1 MKRLIF
7 LFFSLVCCY
16 GDVYAAVP
24 DSVRLKDLGRVDGW
38 RENHL
43 VGFGIVT
50 GLAGTGDSSRSR
62 ATRQSVANFL
72 SNFDLLITS
81 DQINS
86 RNVAIV
92 SLMALLPPM
101 THLGDH
107 VDVVVNSLGDA
118 RSLVGGT
125 LLLAP
130 LKGPDGK
137 VYALAQGAI
146 SVGGYRLD
154 QSGTLTQKN
163 HSTAGIIPGGAQAEA
178 DVFAAPLHTDGSF
191 DFVLAQPDYT
201 TAERI
206 AQVINA
212 KFKGQMAWVRDSS
225 VVHIA
230 PPQEQLRDP
239 SMFMATLENLGV
251 KPDQRARIIINERT
265 GTIVAGGDVKIS
277 KVTVAHGDLKVSVQ
291 TNYSVSQPV
300 LLGRSG
306 PNVRTA
312 VVPDTQISVNE
323 EQGGMVELP
332 EASSVADLV
341 TSLNRIKVSTRD
353 IIAILQGIKAAG
365 ALHAD
370 LVLQ

>member
-1 MKRLIF
+1 MKFIFFF
-7 LFFSLVCCY
+7 LFLFCNWVY
-16 GDVYAAVP
+16 GEVP
-24 DSVRLKDLGRVDGW
+24 DAVRLKDLGRIEGW

-50 GLAGTGDSSRSR
+50 GLEGTGDSPRSK

-72 SNFDLLITS
+72 SSFDLAITS

-92 SLMALLPPM
+92 SLMSLLPPV
-101 THLGDH
+101 THQGDR

-130 LKGPDGK
+130 LKGPDGR
-137 VYALAQGAI
+137 VYALAQGALSI
-146 SVGGYRLD
+146 GGYRHD
-154 QSGTLTQKN
+154 QNGNLVQKN
-163 HSTAGIIPGGAQAEA
+163 HSTAGIIPGGAQVEL
-178 DVFAAPLHTDGSF
+178 DVFASPSRSDGSY
-191 DFVLAQPDYT
+191 DFILAQPDYT
-201 TAERI
+201 TARRI
-206 AQVINA
+206 AQAVNA
-212 KFKGQMAWVRDSS
+212 TFKKQLAVVKDSS
-225 VVHIA
+225 FVSI
-230 PPQEQLRDP
+230 ESP
-239 SMFMATLENLGV
+239 SGESASLPLFLAALENIEV

-265 GTIVAGGDVKIS
+265 GTIVAGGDVRIS

-291 TNYSVSQPV
+291 TSYSVSQPL
-300 LLGRSG
+300 LLGRVGS
-306 PNVRTA
+306 NVRTA
-312 VVPDTQISVNE
+312 IVPNTKIDVDE
-323 EQGGMVELP
+323 EQGGIIELSD
-332 EASSVADLV
+332 ASSVADLV
-341 TSLNRIKVSTRD
+341 KSLNRIKVSTRD

>member
-1 MKRLIF
+1 MKNLLIF
-7 LFFSLVCCY
+7 MLLFCCSAAH
-16 GDVYAAVP
+16 AAVS
-24 DSVRLKDLGRVDGW
+24 DSVRLKDLGRLEGW

-43 VGFGIVT
+43 IGFGIVT
-50 GLAGTGDSSRSR
+50 GLEGTGDSSRSK

-72 SNFDLLITS
+72 SNFDLSITS

-101 THLGDH
+101 THQGDH
-107 VDVVVNSLGDA
+107 VDVIVNSLGDA

-146 SVGGYRLD
+146 SIGGYRQD
-154 QSGTLTQKN
+154 QNGNVAQKN
-163 HSTAGIIPGGAQAEA
+163 HSTAGIIPGGAQAEQ
-178 DVFAAPLHTDGSF
+178 DVFSTPLHSDGSF

-201 TAERI
+201 TAQRI
-206 AQVINA
+206 AQAINA
-212 KFKGQMAWVRDSS
+212 AFKKPLASVKDSS
-225 VVHIA
+225 FVHIE
-230 PPQEQLRDP
+230 PPPDQVANP
-239 SMFMATLENLGV
+239 AGFMAAIENINV
-251 KPDQRARIIINERT
+251 RPDQRARVVINERT
-265 GTIVAGGDVKIS
+265 GTIIAGGDVKIS
-277 KVTVAHGDLKVSVQ
+277 KVTVAHGDLKVSIQ
-291 TNYSVSQPV
+291 TNYAVSQPT
-300 LLGRSG
+300 LIGRTGS
-306 PNVRTA
+306 NVRTA
-312 VVPDTQISVNE
+312 IVPDTKINVNE
-323 EQGGMVELP
+323 EPGGMVELA

-341 TSLNRIKVSTRD
+341 VSLNRIKVSTRD

-365 ALHAD
+365 ALHAE